1 MKRILRRFLGCSL
14 FTGAL
19 FCAAVTEARCVTPVP
34 TDECVPLS
42 GVKTLG
48 LLVEIRE
55 GVSALG
61 ISKTRLMKAV
71 QRMVRGLMP
80 QVQTHPDPGR
90 TPQIRIV
97 ASRLRHKG
105 SFASIYLRVEVRAI
119 DLGTQSLAWKSVWHT
134 SHVIP
139 APAGIG
145 LSALEDSLRVSLTR
159 LRADW
164 RRANPGRASRTGPA
178 GR

>member
-1 MKRILRRFLGCSL
+1 MRRFLGCSL
-14 FTGAL
+14 FTGAML
-19 FCAAVTEARCVTPVP
+19 CATLAGARCVTPVP
-34 TDECVPLS
+34 TDECALLS

-48 LLVEIRE
+48 LRVEILE
-55 GVSALG
+55 GVPALG
-61 ISKTRLMKAV
+61 ISKARLMKAAR
-71 QRMVRGLMP
+71 RMVRGLMP
-80 QVQTHPDPGR
+80 QIQTHPDPGR
-90 TPQIRIV
+90 TPQILIV

-105 SFASIYLRVEVRAI
+105 GFSSIYLQVEVRAI
-119 DLGTQSLAWKSVWHT
+119 DLGTPSLAWKSVWHT

-164 RRANPGRASRTGPA
+164 RGANPGRASRTGPA